1 MDFGFSPIPIFDL
14 LFSLVY
20 RPVSTTGACASIFPF
35 LSMGAVKGGGGLGT
49 SIDRVGIEIQ
59 SILIIQGFLSSLYNI
74 RHATKQTGNN
84 QRPKLNDSHIDHSF
98 N

>member
-35 LSMGAVKGGGGLGT
+35 LSMGAVKGGGGGLGT

-59 SILIIQGFLSSLYNI
+59 SILIIQDVACSCILEETNKTNG
-74 RHATKQTGNN
+74 KQPTSQVG
-84 QRPKLNDSHIDHSF
+84 
-98 N
+98 